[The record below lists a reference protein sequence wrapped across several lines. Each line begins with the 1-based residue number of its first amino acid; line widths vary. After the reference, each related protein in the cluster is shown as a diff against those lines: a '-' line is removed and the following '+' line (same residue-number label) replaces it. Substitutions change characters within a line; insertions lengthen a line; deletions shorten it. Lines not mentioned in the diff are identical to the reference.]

1 MGQQGCSADC
11 ERGGCGSPSDNVC
24 PSLKCQFAVW
34 KVLEETPRRKLNC
47 KLSTPIVEP
56 ISSDWF
62 PAVLALSECPVKF
75 NSNFDWWFIDRCI
88 FFGVRSL
95 KLPINFFA
103 MALCGVVVWNSAV
116 RSVAGLLC
124 YVDAFGEFG
133 KRLGWIAQKNTVA
146 DLTHCI
152 VIGLRRLHTARSN
165 HRLRLLKGQSHLSF
179 RYSRPKSESE

>member
-1 MGQQGCSADC
+1 MID
-11 ERGGCGSPSDNVC
+11 
-24 PSLKCQFAVW
+24 
-34 KVLEETPRRKLNC
+34 
-47 KLSTPIVEP
+47 
-56 ISSDWF
+56 
-62 PAVLALSECPVKF
+62 LALWECPVKF
-75 NSNFDWWFIDRCI
+75 NSNFGWWYIDRWI

-179 RYSRPKSESE
+179 RYSRPKSESEYFNRLPVVKAHQLAEMTCSKRIIPATWHALPCTDIQPP